1 MTGNP
6 VDVRC
11 FNESLIISAD
21 GLIRMVIA
29 HDIDNIHRLT
39 GRVTRQ
45 KAGTY
50 WHNGPYSH
58 KICKRE
64 EYAVSFHIAK
74 IVNQSRKNVFSI
86 VKLYYM
92 KIQTTA
98 NLDFINILFFMSQ
111 CLFFIV
117 NNETTLFQQGKLR
130 GDVSRLF
137 SISHSIK
144 NDEVPPWYAL
154 LGGVAGTVDAK
165 IQPFFAIH
173 K

>member
-98 NLDFINILFFMSQ
+98 NQEFINILFLISKY
-111 CLFFIV
+111 IV
-117 NNETTLFQQGKLR
+117 
-130 GDVSRLF
+130 
-137 SISHSIK
+137 
-144 NDEVPPWYAL
+144 YA
-154 LGGVAGTVDAK
+154 G
-165 IQPFFAIH
+165 
-173 K
+173 